1 MKSSEKE
8 LESIIIQNLQSI
20 CSLKNEIEIKGME
33 LHDQIKKNAEE
44 VIRIIDSFELIE
56 DDFKAKGLDKDDIII
71 KAINRYKT
79 IKKKLLNLL
88 QKSGITKIEFSEN
101 RMIVGLCEVVETIAD
116 NSKQNDEIVSVVRS
130 GYIRG
135 NELIRPAQVI
145 IVKN

>member
-8 LESIIIQNLQSI
+8 LESIIIKNLQSI
-20 CSLKNEIEIKGME
+20 SALKNEIESKEME

-56 DDFKAKGLDKDDIII
+56 DDFIAKGLDKDDIII